1 MSPLMRRFADGV
13 VNSHP
18 LLNRTVAQVALQLGF
33 EDPACFTRF
42 FHQTRRPDADRVQD
56 QQSECL
62 GPRRGQQEKSA

>member
-1 MSPLMRRFADGV
+1 MSPLMRRFADRV

-42 FHQTRRPDADRVQD
+42 FQQTRRPDADRVQE
-56 QQSECL
+56 Q
-62 GPRRGQQEKSA
+62 